1 MTAQPGYAIVLLT
14 RLLNNVSDTR
24 YDGRLMKLSM
34 RGDYGVRAVVDLAQ
48 RYGRGPI
55 QSAEIA
61 GRQAI
66 PEPYLDQLL
75 SALRK
80 GGIIKS
86 TRGPQGGHAL
96 ARPPAEIT
104 LAEVIDV
111 LEGPINLLAC
121 LDEPGDCSLSPVC
134 SQRDVWIDVTRM
146 IRDKL
151 ANTTIEGLAQRQAER
166 EARPMYHI

>member
-1 MTAQPGYAIVLLT
+1 
-14 RLLNNVSDTR
+14 
-24 YDGRLMKLSM
+24 MKLSM

-48 RYGRGPI
+48 RYGQGPI

-61 GRQAI
+61 GRQGI

-86 TRGPQGGHAL
+86 TRGPQGGHML
-96 ARPPAEIT
+96 ARPPEEIT
-104 LAEVIDV
+104 MADVVGV
-111 LEGPINLLAC
+111 LEGPINLLGC
-121 LDEPGDCSLSPVC
+121 LDEPADCCLSSVC
-134 SQRDVWIDVTRM
+134 TQRDVWIEVTRQ
-146 IRDKL
+146 IQATL
-151 ANTTIEGLAQRQAER
+151 AGTTIQSLAQRQSER